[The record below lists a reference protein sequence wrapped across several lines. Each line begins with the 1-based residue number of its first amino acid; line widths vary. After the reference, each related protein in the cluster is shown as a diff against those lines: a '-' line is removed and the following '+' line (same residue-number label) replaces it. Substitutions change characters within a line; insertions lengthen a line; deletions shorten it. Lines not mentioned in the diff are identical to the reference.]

1 MCVHAERDAIDAEL
15 AAGAKYRT
23 VSNRYAVTTAAVGRH
38 ARAHLPLHLARAED
52 ASEAASAAAILE
64 RLLDRELI
72 LSRLFHGAAADGSVT
87 AACMTVRELTRVS
100 ELLAKVADAIP
111 HPPTAPTQSLFVW
124 PDGRTLPVVPLE
136 SEAELAAA
144 GGHVSPAHATPAPVA
159 PAADAPD
166 DFVPF
171 DEADDPEEP

>member
-1 MCVHAERDAIDAEL
+1 MEL
-15 AAGAKYRT
+15 ATGAKYRT
-23 VSNRYAVTTAAVGRH
+23 IANRYAVTTAAVGRH
-38 ARAHLPLHLARAED
+38 ARSHLPLHLARAED

-72 LSRLFHGAAADGSVT
+72 LSRLFHGAAAAGRVT
-87 AACMTVRELTRVS
+87 AACMTVRELTRVA

-136 SEAELAAA
+136 SEAELIEA
-144 GGHVSPAHATPAPVA
+144 GGYVTPAHATPAPAAPAPVA
-159 PAADAPD
+159 PAADDPD
-166 DFVPF
+166 DYVPC
-171 DEADDPEEP
+171 DEYDTEDEE

>member
-1 MCVHAERDAIDAEL
+1 M
-15 AAGAKYRT
+15 
-23 VSNRYAVTTAAVGRH
+23 TTAAVGRH
-38 ARAHLPLHLARAED
+38 ARSHLPLHLARAED

-72 LSRLFHGAAADGSVT
+72 LSRLFHGAAAAGRVP

-100 ELLAKVADAIP
+100 ELLARVNDSLP
-111 HPPTAPTQSLFVW
+111 HPPGPAVQSLFVW

-136 SEAELAAA
+136 SEAELAEA
-144 GGHVSPAHATPAPVA
+144 GGFVTPAPATPAPVA
-159 PAADAPD
+159 GAGVPAAD

-171 DEADDPEEP
+171 DEADDPEEI